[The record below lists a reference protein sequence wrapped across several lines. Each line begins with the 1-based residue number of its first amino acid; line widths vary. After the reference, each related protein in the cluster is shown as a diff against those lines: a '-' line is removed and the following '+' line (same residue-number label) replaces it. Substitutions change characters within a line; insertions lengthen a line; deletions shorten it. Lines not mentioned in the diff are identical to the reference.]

1 MKQSEVVTKVI
12 AFENGELN
20 AEEIL
25 LLFRYLVET
34 GLINQLQGTYQRVAR
49 LLIANGN
56 IELPVNVKGV
66 ENEIL

>member
-1 MKQSEVVTKVI
+1 MKQSEALTKII
-12 AFENGELN
+12 AFENGELK

-49 LLIANGN
+49 MLMANGN
-56 IELPVNVKGV
+56 IELPVAVKGV
-66 ENEIL
+66 KNA